1 MSITVKKRSGATV
14 PLAVEKWQAQVAKV
28 CQGVADVSQS
38 MIEIKAQ
45 VNFYDGITT
54 EEIDQITLRAIVDL
68 IDVESNPEIG
78 HTNYQYVAGKQ
89 RLSML
94 RKNVY
99 GSYKPPRLYDIVKK
113 NVGTGLYTPE
123 LLEWYTEEEWD
134 KMDNIID
141 HSKDEAYSY
150 AAIEQLIEKYLVRN
164 RANKT
169 IYETPQVRYMI
180 AAATV
185 MHKEE
190 PQRTRLKYIREYYNA
205 ASDGLFTLA
214 TPVLAGLGTP
224 TKQFSSC
231 VLIRSDDDLD
241 SIFASGEMMAK
252 YASKRAGIGLEIG
265 RLRPLG
271 SPIRGGEIMHTGM
284 IPFLKKWFG
293 DLRSCSQGGIR
304 NASATVF
311 YPIWHYQ
318 FDDLIVLKNNQ
329 GTDETRVRHMDY
341 GVALSAFFW
350 RRFKEQG
357 DITFFDPNE
366 VPDLYEAFYSN
377 TEEFERLYVKYEKRS
392 DLRKK
397 TMSAEEVFKSGI
409 LKERTDTGRIYLV
422 FVDNVMNQG
431 PFDPEYHTIYQSN
444 LCCEILLPTRP
455 FKRLDDDEGRIALCT
470 LGSINWGAFRH
481 PEDMRRACS
490 ILNRSLNNILDY
502 QDFLSIQSKLSN
514 EEIRPLGIGITNLA
528 FWHAKRGYK
537 YGDAEALE
545 DVKTWMEHQAYF
557 LTEASVELAEER
569 GACKDSDKTWYGK
582 GVFPWERRAAGVNEL
597 TDFTPSK
604 ELDWEGLR
612 AKMKEHGV
620 RNATQMAI
628 APVESSSVV
637 INSTNGIEMPM
648 SLITV
653 KESKAGSF
661 TQVAPDYHNNR
672 VRKAYQLMWEQTDCV
687 EYIKTAAVLAAYVD
701 QSISTN
707 TFYNPAHFENRKVPT
722 TLIAKNLM
730 LAHHWGL
737 KTFYYSLINKAGA
750 KSAEKVNGIDFQDA
764 GIPSI
769 NGHVN
774 GFDPMEMED
783 DCEACKL

>member
-1 MSITVKKRSGATV
+1 MTQITVIKRNGRKEQLS
-14 PLAVEKWQAQVAKV
+14 LEKWQTQIAKV
-28 CQGVADVSQS
+28 CSGIADVSQS
-38 MIEIKAQ
+38 MVEIKAQ
-45 VNFYDGITT
+45 MHFYDGITT
-54 EEIDQITLRAIVDL
+54 KEIDGVTLRAIVDL
-68 IDVESNPEIG
+68 IDIEHNPDVG

-94 RKNVY
+94 RKDVY
-99 GSYKPPRLYDIVKK
+99 GSYEVPHLYEIVKK
-113 NVGTGLYTPE
+113 NVSTGLYTPE
-123 LLEWYTEEEWD
+123 LLEWYDEADWNRMHD
-134 KMDNIID
+134 MID
-141 HSKDEAYSY
+141 HSKDEQYGY
-150 AAIEQLIEKYLVRN
+150 AAIEQLIEKYLVKN
-164 RANKT
+164 RATKET
-169 IYETPQVRYMI
+169 YETPQVRYMV

-185 MHKEE
+185 FHSEE
-190 PQRTRLKYIREYYNA
+190 PNTARMRYIKEYYNA

-311 YPIWHYQ
+311 YPIWHHQ

-329 GTDETRVRHMDY
+329 GTEETRVRHMDY
-341 GVALSAFFW
+341 GVVLSAFFW
-350 RRFKEQG
+350 RRFKNKEN
-357 DITFFDPNE
+357 ITFFDPNE
-366 VPDLYEAFYSN
+366 VPDLYEAFYKN
-377 TEEFERLYVKYEKRS
+377 TELFEELYVKYEKQKG
-392 DLRKK
+392 LRKK

-422 FVDNVMNQG
+422 FIDNVMKQG

-444 LCCEILLPTRP
+444 LCCEILLPTRS
-455 FKRLDDDEGRIALCT
+455 FKRLDDSNGRIALCT
-470 LGSINWGAFRH
+470 LGSLNWGAFRN
-481 PEDMRRACS
+481 PEDIRRAAR
-490 ILNRSLNNILDY
+490 ILHRSLNNILDY

-514 EEIRPLGIGITNLA
+514 DEIRPLGIGITNLA
-528 FWHAKRGYK
+528 YWHAKRNLK
-537 YGDAEALE
+537 YGEKDSLAE
-545 DVKTWMEHQAYF
+545 VKTWMEHMAFY
-557 LTEASVELAEER
+557 LTEASVELAQER
-569 GACKDSDKTWYGK
+569 GACLGSEHTRYGK
-582 GVFPWERRAAGVNEL
+582 GVFPWELRANGVNEL
-597 TDFTPSK
+597 ADFTP
-604 ELDWEGLR
+604 ELDWGTLR
-612 AKMKEHGV
+612 AQMKEHGV
-620 RNATQMAI
+620 RNATQMAV

-648 SLITV
+648 SLISV

-661 TQVAPDYHNNR
+661 VQVVPEYHKLKN
-672 VRKAYQLMWEQTDCV
+672 KYQLMWEQKDC
-687 EYIKTAAVLAAYVD
+687 ESYLKTAAVIAAYVD

-707 TFYNPAHFENRKVPT
+707 TFYNPAHWEDRKVPT

-730 LAHHWGL
+730 QAHMWGL
-737 KTFYYSLINKAGA
+737 KTFYYSLVNKQGSKAD
-750 KSAEKVNGIDFQDA
+750 AEIAPPMLEHIDF
-764 GIPSI
+764 
-769 NGHVN
+769 
-774 GFDPMEMED
+774 D
-783 DCEACKL
+783 DEAECEACKL

>member
-1 MSITVKKRSGATV
+1 MKTITVVKRHGQRE
-14 PLAVEKWQAQVAKV
+14 PLALEKWQTQIAKI
-28 CQGVADVSQS
+28 CSGIADVSQS
-38 MIEIKAQ
+38 MVEIKAQ
-45 VNFYDGITT
+45 LHFYDGITT
-54 EEIDQITLRAIVDL
+54 KEIDEITLRAIVDL
-68 IDVESNPEIG
+68 IDVESNPDVG
-78 HTNYQYVAGKQ
+78 HTNYQFVAGKQ

-94 RKNVY
+94 RKDVY
-99 GSYKPPRLYDIVKK
+99 GSYTPPHLYEIVKT
-113 NVGTGLYTPE
+113 NVATGLYTPE
-123 LLEWYTEEEWD
+123 LLDWYTEDDWNRMND
-134 KMDNIID
+134 MLD
-141 HSKDEAYSY
+141 HSKDETYSY
-150 AAIEQLIEKYLVRN
+150 AAIEQLIEKYLVKN
-164 RANKT
+164 RSTKQ
-169 IYETPQVRYMI
+169 IYETPQIRYMV

-185 MHKEE
+185 FHAEE
-190 PQRTRLKYIREYYNA
+190 PNSARMRYIKEYYTA

-311 YPIWHYQ
+311 YPIWHHQ

-329 GTDETRVRHMDY
+329 GTDETRVRFMDY
-341 GVALSAFFW
+341 GVVLSAFFW
-350 RRFKEQG
+350 RRFKNKEN
-357 DITFFDPNE
+357 ITFFDPNE

-377 TEEFERLYVKYEKRS
+377 TEKFEQLYCEYEKRK
-392 DLRKK
+392 DLRTK
-397 TMSAEEVFKSGI
+397 TMSAEEVFKGGI

-422 FVDNVMNQG
+422 FADNVMNQG

-444 LCCEILLPTRP
+444 LCCEILLPTKP
-455 FKRLDDDEGRIALCT
+455 FKRLDDDSGRIALCT
-470 LGSINWGAFRH
+470 LGSINWGAFRN
-481 PEDMRRACS
+481 PEDMRRACR
-490 ILNRSLNNILDY
+490 ILHRSLNNILDY

-514 EEIRPLGIGITNLA
+514 DEIRPLGIGVTNLA
-528 FWHAKRGYK
+528 YWHAKRGFK
-537 YGDAEALE
+537 YGEKDALA
-545 DVKTWMEHQAYF
+545 DVKTWMEHQAYY
-557 LTEASVELAEER
+557 LTEASVELAKER
-569 GACKDSDKTWYGK
+569 GRCVDSDKTRYGK
-582 GVFPWERRAAGVNEL
+582 GIFPWELRAKGVNEL
-597 TDFTPSK
+597 TDFTP
-604 ELDWEGLR
+604 ELNWEGLR
-612 AKMKEHGV
+612 AEMRSYGV

-653 KESKAGSF
+653 KESKAGSL
-661 TQVAPDYHNNR
+661 TQVVPEYHKLKN
-672 VRKAYQLMWEQTDCV
+672 KYQQMWAQKDCDG
-687 EYIKTAAVLAAYVD
+687 YLKTAAVLAAYVD

-707 TFYNPAHFENRKVPT
+707 TFYNPAHFADRKVPT

-730 LAHHWGL
+730 QAHYWGL
-737 KTFYYSLINKAGA
+737 KTFYYSLINKAGSKQKA
-750 KSAEKVNGIDFQDA
+750 DEPAPLEE
-764 GIPSI
+764 I
-769 NGHVN
+769 N
-774 GFDPMEMED
+774 FDDQE
-783 DCEACKL
+783 DCESCKL

>member
-1 MSITVKKRSGATV
+1 MAQITVVKRDGSRV
-14 PLAVEKWQAQVAKV
+14 PLDLVKWQSQIAKV
-28 CQGVADVSQS
+28 CSGTPDVSQS

-45 VNFYDGITT
+45 LHFHDGISTR
-54 EEIDQITLRAIVDL
+54 EIDAVTLRACVDL
-68 IDVESNPEIG
+68 IDVDANPDVG
-78 HTNYQYVAGKQ
+78 HVNYQYVAGKQ

-94 RKNVY
+94 RKDVY
-99 GSYKPPRLYDIVKK
+99 GSYEVPKLYDIVCR
-113 NVGTGLYTPE
+113 NIETGLYTPE
-123 LLEWYTEEEWD
+123 LLQWYSKAEWD
-134 KMDNIID
+134 QMDTFVD
-141 HSKDEAYSY
+141 HSKDEEYSY

-164 RANKT
+164 RSTKE
-169 IYETPQVRYMI
+169 IYETPQVRYMV

-185 MHKEE
+185 FHKEE
-190 PQRTRLKYIREYYNA
+190 PNQARMRYIKEYYNA

-311 YPIWHYQ
+311 YPIWHHQ

-329 GTDETRVRHMDY
+329 GTEETRVRHMDY
-341 GVALSAFFW
+341 GVVLSAFFW
-350 RRFKEQG
+350 RRFKNREN
-357 DITFFDPNE
+357 ITFFDPNE
-366 VPDLYEAFYSN
+366 VPDLYEAFYTN
-377 TEEFERLYVKYEKRS
+377 TERFNDLYTKYEKVEG
-392 DLRKK
+392 LRKK
-397 TMSAEEVFKSGI
+397 VIAAEEVFKSGI

-422 FVDNVMNQG
+422 FIDNVMNQG

-455 FKRLDDDEGRIALCT
+455 FKRLDDDSGRIALCT

-481 PEDMRRACS
+481 PEDMRRACR
-490 ILNRSLNNILDY
+490 ILQRSLCNILDY
-502 QDFLSIQSKLSN
+502 QDFLSVQSRLSN
-514 EEIRPLGIGITNLA
+514 EEIQPLGIGVTNLA
-528 FWHAKRGYK
+528 YWHAKRSLR
-537 YGDAEALE
+537 YGDDDSLRE
-545 DVKTWMEHQAYF
+545 VKSWMEHQAFY
-557 LTEASVELAEER
+557 LTEATVELAKER
-569 GACKDSDKTWYGK
+569 GPCQHSDKTRYGQ
-582 GVFPWERRAAGVNEL
+582 GVFPWELRATGVNEL
-597 TDFTPSK
+597 TDFSP
-604 ELDWEGLR
+604 ELDWESLR
-612 AKMKEHGV
+612 KDMKEHGV
-620 RNATQMAI
+620 RNATLMAI

-637 INSTNGIEMPM
+637 INSTNGIELPM

-661 TQVAPDYHNNR
+661 TQVVPEYHKLKNR
-672 VRKAYQLMWEQTDCV
+672 YQLMWDQTDCIG
-687 EYIKTAAVLAAYVD
+687 YIKTAAVLAAYVD

-707 TFYNPAHFENRKVPT
+707 TFYNPAHYANRKVPT
-722 TLIAKNLM
+722 TRIAQNLM

-737 KTFYYSLINKAGA
+737 KTFYYSLINKQGS
-750 KSAEKVNGIDFQDA
+750 KSQDTDDEIQTQ
-764 GIPSI
+764 IPS
-769 NGHVN
+769 H
-774 GFDPMEMED
+774 DTSWED
-783 DCEACKL
+783 EDCEACKL

>member
-1 MSITVKKRSGATV
+1 MIINVVKRNGKKE
-14 PLAVEKWQAQVAKV
+14 PLMLEKWQAQVAKV
-28 CQGVADVSQS
+28 CNGIADVSPS
-38 MIEIKAQ
+38 MIEIKSQ
-45 VNFYDGITT
+45 LHFYDGITT
-54 EEIDQITLRAIVDL
+54 SQIDNITLRAIVDL
-68 IDVESNPEIG
+68 IDVESNSDVG

-89 RLSML
+89 RMSML
-94 RKNVY
+94 RKDVY
-99 GSYKPPRLYDIVKK
+99 GHYEVPHLYEIVKR
-113 NVGTGLYTPE
+113 NVATGLYTKE
-123 LLEWYTEEEWD
+123 LLEWYTEEDWN
-134 KMDNIID
+134 KMNDIID
-141 HSKDEAYSY
+141 HSKDETYSY
-150 AAIEQLIEKYLVRN
+150 AAIEQLIEKYLVKN
-164 RANKT
+164 RSTKE

-185 MHKEE
+185 FHKEE
-190 PQRTRLKYIREYYNA
+190 PNTARMRYIKEYYNA

-311 YPIWHYQ
+311 YPIWHHQ

-329 GTDETRVRHMDY
+329 GTEETRVRHMDY
-341 GVALSAFFW
+341 GVVLSAFFW
-350 RRFKEQG
+350 RRFKNKEN
-357 DITFFDPNE
+357 ITFFDPNE
-366 VPDLYEAFYSN
+366 VPDLYQAFYSN
-377 TEEFERLYVKYEKRS
+377 TELFEELYVKYEKQKG
-392 DLRKK
+392 LRKK

-422 FVDNVMNQG
+422 FIDNVMKQG

-444 LCCEILLPTRP
+444 LCCEILLPTKS
-455 FKRLDDDEGRIALCT
+455 FKRLDDDTGRIALCT
-470 LGSINWGAFRH
+470 LGSINWGAFRN
-481 PEDMRRACS
+481 PEDMRRACR
-490 ILNRSLNNILDY
+490 ILHRSLNNILDY

-514 EEIRPLGIGITNLA
+514 DEIRPLGIGVTNLA
-528 FWHAKRGYK
+528 YWHAKRSLK
-537 YGDAEALE
+537 YGERDSLAE
-545 DVKTWMEHQAYF
+545 VKTWMEHLAFY
-557 LTEASVELAEER
+557 LTEASVELAKER
-569 GACKDSDKTWYGK
+569 GKCEGSDKTRYGQ
-582 GVFPWERRAAGVNEL
+582 GIFPWELRANGVNKL
-597 TDFTPSK
+597 ADFAP
-604 ELDWEGLR
+604 ELDWETLR
-612 AKMKEHGV
+612 TQMKEHGV

-637 INSTNGIEMPM
+637 INSTNGIELPM
-648 SLITV
+648 SLISV

-661 TQVAPDYHNNR
+661 TQVVPEYHKLKN
-672 VRKAYQLMWEQTDCV
+672 KYQLMWEQKNCDG
-687 EYIKTAAVLAAYVD
+687 YLKTAAVIAAYVD

-707 TFYNPAHFENRKVPT
+707 TFYSPRHFPNRKVPT

-730 LAHHWGL
+730 QAHIWGL
-737 KTFYYSLINKAGA
+737 KTFYYSLIEKQGSKAD
-750 KSAEKVNGIDFQDA
+750 AEIPPDMPLEQIDF
-764 GIPSI
+764 
-769 NGHVN
+769 
-774 GFDPMEMED
+774 D
-783 DCEACKL
+783 DEENCEACTL

>member
-1 MSITVKKRSGATV
+1 MNNITVIKRNGTTEV
-14 PLAVEKWQAQVAKV
+14 LAVEKWQAQIAKV
-28 CQGVADVSQS
+28 CKGIADVSQS
-38 MIEIKAQ
+38 MIEIKSQ
-45 VNFYDGITT
+45 PHFYDGITT
-54 EEIDQITLRAIVDL
+54 KEIDEITLRAVVDL
-68 IDVESNPEIG
+68 IDVESNPDTG

-94 RKNVY
+94 RKDVY
-99 GSYKPPRLYDIVKK
+99 GSYTPPSLFSIIEK
-113 NVGTGLYTPE
+113 NVKIGLYSIE
-123 LLEWYTEEEWD
+123 LLEWYTEDDWN
-134 KMDNIID
+134 KMDAMLD
-141 HSKDEAYSY
+141 HEKDEQYSY
-150 AAIEQLIEKYLVRN
+150 AAIEQLIEKYLVKN
-164 RANKT
+164 RATKET
-169 IYETPQVRYMI
+169 YETPQIRYMV

-185 MHKEE
+185 FHKEE
-190 PQRTRLKYIREYYNA
+190 PNSARMRYIKEYYNA

-311 YPIWHYQ
+311 YPIWHHQ

-329 GTDETRVRHMDY
+329 GTEETRVRHMDY
-341 GVALSAFFW
+341 GVVLSKFFW
-350 RRFKEQG
+350 RRFKNKE

-366 VPDLYEAFYSN
+366 VPDLYEAFYRN
-377 TEEFERLYVKYEKRS
+377 TAEFEELYVKYEKRK
-392 DLRKK
+392 DLRTK

-422 FVDNVMNQG
+422 FIDNVQNQG

-444 LCCEILLPTRP
+444 LCCEILLPTKS
-455 FKRLDDDEGRIALCT
+455 FKRLDDAEGRIALCT
-470 LGSINWGAFRH
+470 LGSINWGAFRN
-481 PEDMRRACS
+481 PEDMRRACR
-490 ILNRSLNNILDY
+490 ILQRSLCNILDY

-514 EEIRPLGIGITNLA
+514 DEISPLGIGVTNLA
-528 FWHAKRGYK
+528 YWHAKRGFK
-537 YGDAEALE
+537 YGEKDALQ
-545 DVKTWMEHQAYF
+545 DVKSWMEHQAFY
-557 LTEASVELAEER
+557 LTEATVELARER
-569 GACKDSDKTWYGK
+569 GSCQHSSHTRYGQ
-582 GVFPWERRAAGVNEL
+582 GIFPWELRAEGVNQL
-597 TDFTPSK
+597 ANFAP
-604 ELDWEGLR
+604 ELDWETLR
-612 AKMKEHGV
+612 VNMKQYGV
-620 RNATQMAI
+620 RNATLMAI

-637 INSTNGIEMPM
+637 INSTNGIELPM
-648 SLITV
+648 SLISV

-661 TQVAPDYHNNR
+661 IQVVPEYHKLKN
-672 VRKAYQLMWEQTDCV
+672 KYQMMWEQKDCDG
-687 EYIKTAAVLAAYVD
+687 YLKTASVLAAYVD

-707 TFYNPAHFENRKVPT
+707 TFYNPAHFADRKVPT

-730 LAHHWGL
+730 QAQMWGL
-737 KTFYYSLINKAGA
+737 KTFYYSLINKAGSKA
-750 KSAEKVNGIDFQDA
+750 VEELTPEV
-764 GIPSI
+764 
-769 NGHVN
+769 HYN
-774 GFDPMEMED
+774 GFHNERELIEDSLDD